1 MHGKRLL
8 ERIRDF
14 ARDKDR
20 RGEID
25 PSVLSASVLAHL
37 VRLLNTKQ
45 GSVPIAED
53 YGLADLTDLPGSF
66 APDNL
71 AEIEEKITR
80 VITRYEPRL
89 ADIRVTFSK
98 RQEDSLALRFEIS
111 GRVNAEGLNIPILFE
126 SVVEPSGKISLST

>member
-1 MHGKRLL
+1 MHEKRLL

-14 ARDKDR
+14 ERDENR

-25 PSVLSASVLAHL
+25 PSILSASVLAHL
-37 VRLLNTKQ
+37 RRLLNTKQ

-80 VITRYEPRL
+80 VISKYEPRL
-89 ADIRVTFSK
+89 TGLRVTFSK
-98 RQEDSLALRFEIS
+98 RQEDSLSLRFEIS
-111 GRVNAEGLNIPILFE
+111 GQVIADEMKLPIIFE
-126 SVVEPSGKISLST
+126 SVVEPSGKISIST

>member
-1 MHGKRLL
+1 MHEKRLL

-14 ARDKDR
+14 EKDQDR
-20 RGEID
+20 RGELN
-25 PSVLSASVLAHL
+25 PTVLSASVLSHL
-37 VRLLNTKQ
+37 RRLLNTKQ

-53 YGLADLTDLPGSF
+53 YGLADLTELPGSF

-80 VITRYEPRL
+80 VISQYEPRL
-89 ADIRVTFSK
+89 TGLRVHFAA
-98 RQEDSLALRFEIS
+98 RQDDSLSLRFEIS
-111 GRVNAEGLNIPILFE
+111 GRVNAEELNLPIIFE

>member
-1 MHGKRLL
+1 MHEKRLL

-14 ARDKDR
+14 TRDQDR

-25 PSVLSASVLAHL
+25 PSVLSASILAHL
-37 VRLLNTKQ
+37 RRLLNTKQ

-71 AEIEEKITR
+71 AEIEDKINR
-80 VITRYEPRL
+80 VISRYEPRL
-89 ADIRVTFSK
+89 ANIRITFAK
-98 RQEDSLALRFEIS
+98 RQEDSLSLRFEIS
-111 GRVNAEGLNIPILFE
+111 GQVMAEELKLPILFE

>member
-1 MHGKRLL
+1 MHEKRLL

-14 ARDKDR
+14 TRDQDR

-25 PSVLSASVLAHL
+25 PSVLSASVLSHL
-37 VRLLNTKQ
+37 RRLLNTKQ

-71 AEIEEKITR
+71 ADIEDKINR
-80 VITRYEPRL
+80 VISRYEPRL
-89 ADIRVTFSK
+89 SNIRIAFAK
-98 RQEDSLALRFEIS
+98 RQEDSLSLRFEIS
-111 GRVNAEGLNIPILFE
+111 GQVKVDERNVPILFE

>member
-1 MHGKRLL
+1 MHEKRLL

-14 ARDKDR
+14 ARDKGR

-25 PSVLSASVLAHL
+25 PAILSASVLRHL
-37 VRLLNTKQ
+37 RRLLNTKQ
-45 GSVPIAED
+45 GSVPIDED

-66 APDNL
+66 APDSL

-80 VITRYEPRL
+80 VISKYEPRL
-89 ADIRVTFSK
+89 TGLRVSFSK
-98 RQEDSLALRFEIS
+98 RQDDSLSLRFEIS
-111 GRVNAEGLNIPILFE
+111 GRANAGELNLPILFE